1 MKDLET
7 YLRII
12 ATITFIIALSVFSW
26 DMHMRTDLKNDSDT
40 SSTKAATNGYT
51 FNSNEES
58 QTMLTRSGAKC
69 LTFDETFDD
78 LVASSNNIFIT
89 MPAKAAG
96 TTMNIF
102 AKQCVGP
109 FGHQNMLNNKQEAL
123 EDTFMK
129 KGAEPAPSIIV
140 SHLYIDT
147 SFINLVKN
155 ILHKSLVLFIYRDET
170 NCLMSAIRHV
180 MVSKACK
187 NKLGLNI
194 STQNNGLC

>member
-1 MKDLET
+1 MKSQHQQDSTNMMEMKQSANHYATLDIKKNSEKIDNDNDDDNDNNNEVT
-7 YLRII
+7 II
-12 ATITFIIALSVFSW
+12 
-26 DMHMRTDLKNDSDT
+26 N
-40 SSTKAATNGYT
+40 
-51 FNSNEES
+51 
-58 QTMLTRSGAKC
+58 
-69 LTFDETFDD
+69 
-78 LVASSNNIFIT
+78 
-89 MPAKAAG
+89 
-96 TTMNIF
+96 
-102 AKQCVGP
+102 
-109 FGHQNMLNNKQEAL
+109 
-123 EDTFMK
+123 MK

-194 STQNNGLC
+194 STQNNGLCWVMNEKYLIQKVIKPKAAEIGNGAIRIMMYRLYDAMEKYYLQMVFVHYK